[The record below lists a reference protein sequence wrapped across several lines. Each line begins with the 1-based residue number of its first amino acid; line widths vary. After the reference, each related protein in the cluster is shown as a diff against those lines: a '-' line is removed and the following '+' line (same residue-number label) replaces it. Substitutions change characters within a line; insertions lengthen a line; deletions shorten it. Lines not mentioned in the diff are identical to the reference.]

1 MLVDQK
7 KLKDQNK
14 ALLDQFQIA
23 YPKSLNLIPASVI
36 GAPGFIPGVSVP
48 EKLTLDK
55 GESSGVKKGDT
66 VIINNNLIGRI
77 EKTSNSSSSTL
88 FTSDSSSIFAVKVG
102 IDKNILGTIK
112 GQGAGE
118 MILDNVLLSENLK
131 KGDIILTKGDIDQEE
146 NGYPPDLI
154 IGKIISVDKSPSA
167 LFQKADVVSLV
178 DLSKLTT
185 VFIIVK

>member
-1 MLVDQK
+1 MQKRTKFFYIFLILFLLSLFIFFLSTGGLFKGNLITSIFSPVQREIHKTFISFTTFTLDSDKERLKKDNSELLKMLVDQK

-112 GQGAGE
+112 
-118 MILDNVLLSENLK
+118 
-131 KGDIILTKGDIDQEE
+131 
-146 NGYPPDLI
+146 
-154 IGKIISVDKSPSA
+154 
-167 LFQKADVVSLV
+167 
-178 DLSKLTT
+178 
-185 VFIIVK
+185 

>member
-1 MLVDQK
+1 
-7 KLKDQNK
+7 
-14 ALLDQFQIA
+14 
-23 YPKSLNLIPASVI
+23 
-36 GAPGFIPGVSVP
+36 
-48 EKLTLDK
+48 
-55 GESSGVKKGDT
+55 
-66 VIINNNLIGRI
+66 
-77 EKTSNSSSSTL
+77 
-88 FTSDSSSIFAVKVG
+88 
-102 IDKNILGTIK
+102 
-112 GQGAGE
+112 
-118 MILDNVLLSENLK
+118 LDNVLLSENLK